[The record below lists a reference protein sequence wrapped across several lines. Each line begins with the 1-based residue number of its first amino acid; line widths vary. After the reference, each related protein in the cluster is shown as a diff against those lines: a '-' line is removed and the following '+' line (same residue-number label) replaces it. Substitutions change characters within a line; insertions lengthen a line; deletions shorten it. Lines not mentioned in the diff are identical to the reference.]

1 MKLKQLGAALVGVA
15 MLCSTLRSPGFVLMG
30 PIEVAETAAFNY
42 VDDLGAPKDIHQQI
56 KRFYRW
62 NMPSF
67 VYSFDASFVGYF
79 GTEGMNAVHEAFG
92 AVNNFFVNEDY
103 KGVSAL
109 DLAKHGYVGNYNTT
123 WVNTT
128 AQNSQVIDIKSVVL
142 GLVVNHLGLGNPHR
156 HAFSITGTTTN
167 ATGSTLNFHVRLR
180 NYDPVSSQAT
190 DTINNVKYSYRLIH
204 DLQTITVGGAV
215 VVPAVADMEEFTS
228 DQSGNAF
235 TSVAAIADAFYGGT
249 ALFWTDTPTVF
260 NFGVYYDGMNAMGG
274 QFSPRH
280 ALTYDDAGGL
290 KYLYNKQNY
299 IYEAVD
305 IANVVLVQ
313 PAQYLPTYMQT
324 MLLNPTGQQF
334 PFFPRQGVGGGALP
348 GAIPI
353 TTPIAG
359 TPGLPGVPLAM
370 QDNALRGGIDQIQF
384 YHQPYDSLLG
394 NLFTTTNF
402 VWNDTFLWQAATNNV
417 IGISDASGNQVG
429 SINAATKG
437 ITWNSLNPNLN
448 GASFWQSPGRSYEF
462 KTQKVGRSVTAPDL
476 VFVADA
482 IPAAVDGVP
491 VGWTRETPVGV
502 NAFLT
507 TGTNYAGVQSANTAT
522 NGPGVFTLPPA
533 GGAAGGRFTY
543 TFHKT
548 TDDFEVLWSGE
559 ASMVGNMAKLP
570 SLWGHIK
577 GPGPSDVVTF
587 PRGNTQ
593 ALIENSIIPDTSAPT
608 ITLVSDSGGAAP
620 IEASTLTRTEE
631 VLTIVGGEMASVT
644 AIDVM
649 SGDLVVQ
656 TIFPVDKYIVS
667 NSRID
672 VPAGMISD
680 ASEGADRQ
688 VRVWN
693 SAGASTKSTQKFKIE
708 TGRPVIT
715 STDADGQAFDRAQTL
730 TVRGYGFKSK
740 TTGELLVALI
750 RVDGS
755 TSEAKYD
762 AGSAVSSSAAS
773 TGVPQSVSGI
783 EVLSD
788 TQLVLPIN
796 AIGNLRADGPSRR
809 LRVARKTATAP
820 NVDSVLSPATNPL
833 FLAVT
838 TKPVITTLTQKTDAG
853 WENIVGTSPTAM
865 FKRDRILEING
876 TALNT
881 LTTIEVVQ
889 QDGTSFANPIF
900 IQLPNAAVTVE
911 ENGTRIQVAASAFTS
926 ADADTNST
934 IKRGFKLYNAVAT
947 NDLNA
952 SAQFAVNTQP
962 VVDAIGGFAN
972 AGYFNRDKTVGDDL
986 MIFGSGFKAVSTIY
1000 LREDNINNE
1009 LVTIVL
1015 PSPGVTVTDTQIA
1028 VDTQQFQIGGGADT
1042 SVANA
1047 TRRIINLSSARA
1059 NATSPL
1065 AQRFYVGAPPT
1076 IDATTPVS
1084 AGLAA
1089 DDYLRTQGTATLLT
1103 LAGTGFGHLTTFE
1116 IVDINGNTIVGLPGL
1131 LTTTGANI
1139 VSTTNLSADGNAS
1152 GWSLST
1158 HLLDSVVANS
1168 RRVRVTTP
1176 FGKVTSSA
1184 TPASGAFTIS
1194 ARPAFLATA
1203 QATFAGGGY
1212 SGGTNV
1218 YDKSEGD
1225 LYINGTN
1232 FRGVN
1237 QIVLESVAGTAQLT
1251 LAVDPSNPP
1260 AGVSF
1265 SADGTRIIIDDAL
1278 LPAALNTGTVV
1289 IRLKSASGWG
1299 ADTNGTTITV
1309 QD

>member
-507 TGTNYAGVQSANTAT
+507 TGTNYAGVQSTNMAT
-522 NGPGVFTLPPA
+522 NGPGVFTLPAP

-838 TKPVITTLTQKTDAG
+838 TKPVISTLTQKTDTG
-853 WENIVGTSPTAM
+853 WENIVGTTPTVM

-889 QDGTSFANPIF
+889 QDGTSFANPVF

-911 ENGTRIQVAASAFTS
+911 ENGTRIQVTASAFTS

-934 IKRGFKLYNAVAT
+934 AKRGFKLYNGVGNT
-947 NDLNA
+947 DLDA
-952 SAQFAVNTQP
+952 AKQFAVNTQP
-962 VVDAIGGFAN
+962 VVDAIGGFAS

-986 MIFGSGFKAVSTIY
+986 VIFGSGFKAVNTIK
-1000 LREDNINNE
+1000 LRSDTGSGS
-1009 LVTIVL
+1009 LVDIVL

-1028 VDTQQFQIGGGADT
+1028 VDTQQFQIGSGADT
-1042 SVANA
+1042 TTAQG
-1047 TRRIINLSSARA
+1047 TRRIVALVSARDEA
-1059 NATSPL
+1059 NSPL

-1076 IDATTPVS
+1076 LSSVS
-1084 AGLAA
+1084 AGVTAGNYTRTGDTALAV
-1089 DDYLRTQGTATLLT
+1089 G
-1103 LAGTGFGHLTTFE
+1103 GTGFGHLTTFE
-1116 IVDINGNTIVGLPGL
+1116 IVDINGNTIAGLPGL
-1131 LTTTGANI
+1131 GTTTGANI
-1139 VSTTNLSADGNAS
+1139 SSAIQLTVNGNAT

-1158 HLLDSVVANS
+1158 HLLDSVVAKS

-1184 TPASGAFTIS
+1184 TETTGSFTIS
-1194 ARPAFLATA
+1194 AKPGFLGTS
-1203 QATFAGGGY
+1203 QGTFAGGGY
-1212 SGGTNV
+1212 SGGDPASGT

-1232 FRGVN
+1232 FRGVRT
-1237 QIVLESVAGTAQLT
+1237 IDLFSSSGAGATDLLLT
-1251 LAVDPSNPP
+1251 VDPSNPP

-1265 SADGTRIIIDDAL
+1265 SADGTRIIISKDII
-1278 LPAALNTGTVV
+1278 PAAWLTEAAAIVQLV
-1289 IRLKSASGWG
+1289 A
-1299 ADTNGTTITV
+1299 ADGQGSNSTAIKT
-1309 QD
+1309 QE

>member
-1 MKLKQLGAALVGVA
+1 
-15 MLCSTLRSPGFVLMG
+15 MLSSTLKSPGFVLMG

-167 ATGSTLNFHVRLR
+167 TTGSTLNFHVRLR

-249 ALFWTDTPTVF
+249 SLFWTDTPTVF
-260 NFGVYYDGMNAMGG
+260 NFGVYYDANNAMGG

-462 KTQKVGRSVTAPDL
+462 KTQKLGRSVTAPDL

-491 VGWTRETPVGV
+491 VGWTRDTPVGM

-507 TGTNYAGVQSANTAT
+507 TGTNYAGVQSTNSAT
-522 NGPGVFTLPPA
+522 NGPGVFTLPAA

-559 ASMVGNMAKLP
+559 ASVVGNLAKLP

-577 GPGPSDVVTF
+577 GPGPTDVVTF

-593 ALIENSIIPDTSAPT
+593 ARIENSIIPDTSAPT

-631 VLTIVGGEMASVT
+631 VLTIVGSEMASVS
-644 AIDVM
+644 AIEIM
-649 SGDLVVQ
+649 SGDLVVH
-656 TIFPVDKYIVS
+656 T
-667 NSRID
+667 
-672 VPAGMISD
+672 
-680 ASEGADRQ
+680 
-688 VRVWN
+688 
-693 SAGASTKSTQKFKIE
+693 
-708 TGRPVIT
+708 
-715 STDADGQAFDRAQTL
+715 
-730 TVRGYGFKSK
+730 
-740 TTGELLVALI
+740 
-750 RVDGS
+750 
-755 TSEAKYD
+755 
-762 AGSAVSSSAAS
+762 
-773 TGVPQSVSGI
+773 
-783 EVLSD
+783 
-788 TQLVLPIN
+788 
-796 AIGNLRADGPSRR
+796 
-809 LRVARKTATAP
+809 
-820 NVDSVLSPATNPL
+820 
-833 FLAVT
+833 
-838 TKPVITTLTQKTDAG
+838 
-853 WENIVGTSPTAM
+853 
-865 FKRDRILEING
+865 
-876 TALNT
+876 
-881 LTTIEVVQ
+881 
-889 QDGTSFANPIF
+889 
-900 IQLPNAAVTVE
+900 
-911 ENGTRIQVAASAFTS
+911 
-926 ADADTNST
+926 
-934 IKRGFKLYNAVAT
+934 
-947 NDLNA
+947 
-952 SAQFAVNTQP
+952 
-962 VVDAIGGFAN
+962 
-972 AGYFNRDKTVGDDL
+972 
-986 MIFGSGFKAVSTIY
+986 
-1000 LREDNINNE
+1000 
-1009 LVTIVL
+1009 
-1015 PSPGVTVTDTQIA
+1015 
-1028 VDTQQFQIGGGADT
+1028 
-1042 SVANA
+1042 
-1047 TRRIINLSSARA
+1047 
-1059 NATSPL
+1059 
-1065 AQRFYVGAPPT
+1065 
-1076 IDATTPVS
+1076 
-1084 AGLAA
+1084 
-1089 DDYLRTQGTATLLT
+1089 
-1103 LAGTGFGHLTTFE
+1103 
-1116 IVDINGNTIVGLPGL
+1116 
-1131 LTTTGANI
+1131 
-1139 VSTTNLSADGNAS
+1139 
-1152 GWSLST
+1152 
-1158 HLLDSVVANS
+1158 
-1168 RRVRVTTP
+1168 
-1176 FGKVTSSA
+1176 
-1184 TPASGAFTIS
+1184 
-1194 ARPAFLATA
+1194 
-1203 QATFAGGGY
+1203 
-1212 SGGTNV
+1212 
-1218 YDKSEGD
+1218 
-1225 LYINGTN
+1225 
-1232 FRGVN
+1232 
-1237 QIVLESVAGTAQLT
+1237 
-1251 LAVDPSNPP
+1251 
-1260 AGVSF
+1260 
-1265 SADGTRIIIDDAL
+1265 
-1278 LPAALNTGTVV
+1278 
-1289 IRLKSASGWG
+1289 
-1299 ADTNGTTITV
+1299 
-1309 QD
+1309 